1 MSKSTDAIAPADYL
15 IAGKAGADLRARP
28 TRPALARVGNK
39 ALRAMLGG
47 QVTRFAQLQERLYA
61 ESRRALLLV
70 FQGMDAAGKDSTI
83 KHVTSGVNPQGFRI
97 TNFTR
102 PTFKEMEYSW
112 LQRHWPALPERGRIG
127 IFNRS
132 HYEEAVTLRVFPDLL
147 AARKLPPQPVD
158 DGFWQER
165 LRDILAFER
174 HLVRN
179 GTIVVKFFLHVSKK
193 EQKKRLLGRLNDPAK
208 NWKFD
213 PADMVARGRWNAYQ
227 RAYEA
232 AFDATSTPDTPWYVV
247 PADHKG
253 AMRAIV
259 AAIVVHTLAAME
271 PQFPTPDAKLHEA
284 IAAARKTLA
293 AADA

>member
-1 MSKSTDAIAPADYL
+1 MTPAVAAEDYRVPEGAAP
-15 IAGKAGADLRARP
+15 DLAALP
-28 TRPALARVGNK
+28 TRSPLAALGNK
-39 ALRAMLGG
+39 KLRTMLQG
-47 QVTRFAQLQERLYA
+47 QVTRFAALQERLYA

-83 KHVTSGVNPQGFRI
+83 KHVTSGVNPQGFRVA
-97 TNFTR
+97 NFTR

-158 DGFWQER
+158 DNFWQER
-165 LRDILAFER
+165 LRDIVAFER
-174 HLVRN
+174 HLARN
-179 GTIVVKFFLHVSKK
+179 GTTLAKFFLHVSKK

-213 PADMVARGRWNAYQ
+213 PSDLVARARWNEYQ
-227 RAYEA
+227 HAYEA
-232 AFDATSTPDTPWYVV
+232 AFGATSTKEAPWFVV

-253 AMRAIV
+253 AMRVIV
-259 AAIVVHTLAAME
+259 AAIVIDTLAAMA
-271 PQFPTPDAKLHEA
+271 PRFPKPDPKLLED
-284 IAAARKTLA
+284 IAAARQALGA
-293 AADA
+293 